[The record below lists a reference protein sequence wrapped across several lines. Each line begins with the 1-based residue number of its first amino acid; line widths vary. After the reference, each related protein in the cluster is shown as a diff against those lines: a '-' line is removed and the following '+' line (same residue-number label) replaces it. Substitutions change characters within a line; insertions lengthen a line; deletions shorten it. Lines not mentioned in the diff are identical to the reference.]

1 MKRLLKIL
9 ATLVTI
15 CCIIAGF
22 IFYGTFISVKRVNIH
37 NVKVYSEK
45 IPDECNNMK
54 IALISDLH
62 YNGFM
67 NKERFSSM
75 IETINNAKPDIIL
88 FAGDVY
94 DYPKQNPPSDE
105 IRQELI
111 ELLKKLEAP
120 YGKFAVLGESDHE
133 STLVQDTLYNLF
145 YYADFELLDN
155 SSILLHKDGSK
166 TINLVGIDS
175 SIGGRVNIEKAMS
188 GIDVNNFTM
197 VLTHAPDIVTTL
209 PLNDIDLILAGH
221 SHGGQVYLPL
231 FGALFS
237 KEGATKFVRGEY
249 TLKQANAESKLII
262 TNGLGTSDMD
272 IRLFAPPQ
280 CTMIR
285 LTNQP

>member
-1 MKRLLKIL
+1 MKKLLKIL

-37 NVKVYSEK
+37 NVEVYSEK

-67 NKERFSSM
+67 EKERFSSM
-75 IETINNAKPDIIL
+75 IETINEAKPDIIL

-94 DYPKQNPPSDE
+94 DHPKQNPPSDE

-133 STLVQDTLYNLF
+133 STLIHDTLYNLF
-145 YYADFELLDN
+145 YYADFELLSN
-155 SSILLHKDGSK
+155 SSILIHKDGSQ

-175 SIGGRVNIEKAMS
+175 SIGGRPDVEKAMS
-188 GIDVNNFTM
+188 GIDANNFTM

-209 PLNDIDLILAGH
+209 PLSDIDLILAGH
-221 SHGGQVYLPL
+221 SHGGQVYLPIL
-231 FGALFS
+231 GALFS

-249 TLKQANAESKLII
+249 TLKQGNNESKLII

-272 IRLFAPPQ
+272 IRLFAPAQ

-285 LTNQP
+285 LTNEP

>member
-94 DYPKQNPPSDE
+94 DHPKQNPPSDE

-133 STLVQDTLYNLF
+133 STLVEDTLYNLF

-175 SIGGRVNIEKAMS
+175 SIGGRVDIEKAMS
-188 GIDVNNFTM
+188 GIDVNNFTI